1 MSDLF
6 PKGDIEMNTGI
17 VVPMPRRLLALVI
30 AASLA
35 LTAFVAPM
43 AVEQMSGVQLT
54 QSASACHGS
63 GTGGC

>member
-6 PKGDIEMNTGI
+6 PTGDIEMNTGI
-17 VVPMPRRLLALVI
+17 VGSAQRRLFAVVI
-30 AASLA
+30 AAALT

-43 AVEQMSGVQLT
+43 AVEQMTGVQLT
-54 QSASACHGS
+54 QSASACHG

>member
-1 MSDLF
+1 
-6 PKGDIEMNTGI
+6 MNTGI

>member
-6 PKGDIEMNTGI
+6 PNGDIEMNTGI
-17 VVPMPRRLLALVI
+17 VVPMPCRLAALVI
-30 AASLA
+30 AATLA

-54 QSASACHGS
+54 QSASACQGNS
-63 GTGGC
+63 GGC